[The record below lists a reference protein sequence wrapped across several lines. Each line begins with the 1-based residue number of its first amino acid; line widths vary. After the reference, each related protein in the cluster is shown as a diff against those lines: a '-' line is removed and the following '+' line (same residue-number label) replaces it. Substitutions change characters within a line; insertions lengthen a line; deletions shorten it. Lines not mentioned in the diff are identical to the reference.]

1 MAQTWRVTRGKV
13 ATFRFID
20 ALFWPVG
27 KLLSRRRPPTSG
39 ITSVLVMEP
48 WYIGDVVLATPIL
61 RAIRRRYPSARIT
74 VLGAPHAEELL
85 RHSGLADEVIVAEL
99 PWTAKESKYDPRRYD
114 FRALRNLIGKL
125 RRQRF
130 DITIDARMDLRSNLV
145 TFLTEAPRRVGYDFG
160 GGAFLLT
167 DAVAADPDR
176 FHRVDDW
183 LALMRPLDE
192 RALGSATATEG
203 LEPFLAVSDA
213 ERSEA
218 AARLRAAGIDP
229 DEPIVSVHGGAG
241 DPRRKWPRSSFE
253 KVARGLATG
262 HGAKVIWFLEPG
274 EDHAD
279 IPVAAAVFRVS
290 LREMMALLSFCRL
303 FLGNDSGPMHI
314 ADALGVPV
322 VAVFLTGNP
331 VWHRPFRKNQLVVG
345 AGTGHDFLV
354 APTEAEVL
362 TAAERRL
369 TESMQAAR

>member
-27 KLLSRRRPPTSG
+27 AILSLRRRRDSG
-39 ITSVLVMEP
+39 IASVLVVEP

-61 RAIRRRYPSARIT
+61 RAIRRRYPSARVT

-85 RHSGLADEVIVAEL
+85 RHSGLADEVIVADL
-99 PWTAKESKYDPRRYD
+99 PWTAKQAKYDPRRYD
-114 FRALRNLIGKL
+114 LRAIRGLIAKL
-125 RRQRF
+125 KRRRF
-130 DITIDARMDLRSNLV
+130 DLTIDARMDLRSNVL
-145 TFLTEAPRRVGYDFG
+145 TFLTGAPRRIGYAFG

-167 DAVAADPDR
+167 DAVAADPDK

-192 RALGSATATEG
+192 RTSGSDESAEG
-203 LEPFLAVSDA
+203 LEPYLAVSDA
-213 ERSEA
+213 ERDEA

-229 DEPIVSVHGGAG
+229 AEPIVAVHGGAG
-241 DPRRKWPRSSFE
+241 DARRRWPRSSFE
-253 KVARGLATG
+253 NVAGRIALV
-262 HGAKVIWFLEPG
+262 HGAKVIWFLEPEAG
-274 EDHAD
+274 EVD
-279 IPVAAAVFRVS
+279 IPVAAAVFKVP
-290 LREMMALLSFCRL
+290 LREMMALLSHCRL

-314 ADALGVPV
+314 ADALDVPV

-331 VWHRPFRKNQLVVG
+331 VWHRPYRKNQLAVG

-362 TAAERRL
+362 SAAERRL
-369 TESMQAAR
+369 TESMQAAP